1 MRIVVIGSGLMGL
14 VTAYFLRKSGA
25 EACVVDRQDSSARE
39 TSFAN
44 GGMLHASQ
52 ASPWNAPGILWAAL
66 RMIGREDSAL
76 LIRTNAL
83 PRMLRWGFGFI
94 RNSNP
99 ERFAA
104 NIERNARLAQ
114 YSLSVMN
121 EIRASET
128 LDYDYSPRGT
138 LTVYRKQ
145 SELDA
150 AGNFSTQ
157 FTASSV
163 QFDVLDRAGAVA
175 LEPTLAPIAS
185 EIAGALYYPEDE
197 SGDAFKFCQELQRA
211 CEREGVEFLFGA
223 RVNKLIREGGVIV
236 SADTENRRLRA
247 DKFVLAAGSFTPLL
261 SRSVGLRVP
270 VQPVKGY
277 SITAPI
283 GRWATPPTIPVIDEH
298 LHAAVCPLGDRLRVA
313 GTAEFAGYNS
323 VLTKSR
329 IENLF
334 HLLISLYPEY
344 EPYLDEAKTDRWTG
358 LRPVTPAGVGIMGR
372 TAISNL
378 YLNTGHGHLG
388 WTMAAG
394 AGKAVAAEVLE
405 TESDFDLSNYRL
417 AGA

>member
-1 MRIVVIGSGLMGL
+1 MRVVVIGSGLMGL

-25 EACVVDRQDSSARE
+25 EVCVVDRQDSSARE

-52 ASPWNAPGILWAAL
+52 ASPWNAPGVLWTAL

-76 LIRTNAL
+76 LIRKHAL
-83 PRMLRWGFGFI
+83 PRMLRWGADFV

-99 ERFAA
+99 ERYAA

-114 YSLSVMN
+114 YSLSVM
-121 EIRASET
+121 SEVRSSES
-128 LDYDYSPRGT
+128 LDYDFSSRGT
-138 LTVYRKQ
+138 LTIFRTQ

-150 AGNFSTQ
+150 AGNFSNQ
-157 FTASSV
+157 FAAGGGR
-163 QFDVLDRAGAVA
+163 FEMIDRTGTIA
-175 LEPTLAPIAS
+175 LEPTLAPIAA
-185 EIAGALYYPEDE
+185 EISGAMYCPGDE

-211 CEREGVEFLFGA
+211 CEREGVEFQLGV
-223 RVNKLIREGGVIV
+223 RVDKLVREGNLIV
-236 SADTENRRLRA
+236 SADTEKRRLRA
-247 DKFVLAAGSFTPLL
+247 DKYVLAAGSFSPLL
-261 SRSVGLRVP
+261 SRSVGLRIP

-283 GRWATPPTIPVIDEH
+283 GRWEQPPTIPVIDEH

-329 IENLF
+329 IDNLF
-334 HLLISLYPEY
+334 QLLLSLYPEY
-344 EPYLDEAKTDRWTG
+344 EPYLDEAATDRWTG

-394 AGKAVAAEVLE
+394 AGKAVAAEILE
-405 TESDFDLSNYRL
+405 TESEFDLSNYRL